1 MKKDLRIIF
10 LGTPDFAVASLQK
23 LVEAKKNIVAVAK
36 TGMVCYDYEKKKIV
50 AVPDKAKA
58 KLTIRNGQ

>member
-23 LVEAKKNIVAVAK
+23 LVEAKKK
-36 TGMVCYDYEKKKIV
+36 YCCRYHCT
-50 AVPDKAKA
+50 
-58 KLTIRNGQ
+58 